1 MGVQGNDNPG
11 RKRTPAIQR
20 ARHPLLIREEEWNL
34 VHLGAELGRT
44 PRTLVQARLD
54 FWIFVSA
61 IAPDRWVVRY
71 IIGDQLAIVAHVDD
85 SGSSKVEPIYVLGGL
100 ILPTESWD
108 LLTKDW
114 DATLKAQPA
123 IEYFKASEVW
133 DRTKGPFKNFTTSQR
148 SEKVEALADVVLTY
162 RPRAISC
169 RMRWSTY
176 REFRKKVSINSLID
190 DPYFFLYHA
199 IIGQIAIWGAAQ
211 NTGMRVNFIFDN
223 QNGLGE
229 RVRAVWKFFLNSYT
243 DELRA
248 RMGDIPEFADEK
260 ACLPLQAADLFAWYQ
275 RRSALGTL
283 GHESHI
289 RIWERF
295 KNIRYSTVLKEINLA
310 RITALLENCIPKPSG
325 LAL

>member
-1 MGVQGNDNPG
+1 MCVQS
-11 RKRTPAIQR
+11 QCQ
-20 ARHPLLIREEEWNL
+20 EWN
-34 VHLGAELGRT
+34 
-44 PRTLVQARLD
+44 QM
-54 FWIFVSA
+54 
-61 IAPDRWVVRY
+61 
-71 IIGDQLAIVAHVDD
+71 AIVAYVDD
-85 SGSSKVEPIYVLGGL
+85 SGSSKDEPVYVLGGL

-114 DATLKAQPA
+114 DAILKADPA

-133 DRTKGPFKNFTTSQR
+133 DRTKGPFKNFTTRQR
-148 SEKVEALADVVLTY
+148 SEKVEALADAVLTY
-162 RPRAISC
+162 HPWAISC

-176 REFRKKVSINSLID
+176 RDFRKEFSINPLID

-199 IIGQIAIWGAAQ
+199 IIGQMSIWGAEQ
-211 NTGMRVNFIFDN
+211 NTGVRVNFIFDN

-229 RVRAVWKFFLNSYT
+229 RVRAVWRFFLNSYT

-260 ACLPLQAADLFAWYQ
+260 ECLPLQAADLFAWYQ
-275 RRSALGTL
+275 RRSALGSL

-295 KNIRYSTVLKEINLA
+295 KNNRYATVLGKMNLD
-310 RITALLENCIPKPSG
+310 RIVILLENCIG
-325 LAL
+325 LNG